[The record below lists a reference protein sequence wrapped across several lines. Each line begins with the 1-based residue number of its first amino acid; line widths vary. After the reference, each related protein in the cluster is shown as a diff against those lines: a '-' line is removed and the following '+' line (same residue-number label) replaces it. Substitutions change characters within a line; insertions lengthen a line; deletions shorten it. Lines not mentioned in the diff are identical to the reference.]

1 MKDEFHDVRLNIVN
15 DAALFF
21 EVLGMDAQ
29 THTLLNTI
37 QSLIMDNQWRIRC
50 SVVQQVPKLAK
61 LFGQEMFQTKLES
74 LFISS
79 LSDSVYSVR
88 QAAIKNHR
96 DIAGIFGA
104 TWTQEHLFPKLVEQ
118 YSANSGYS
126 HRVTTL
132 QVLPKVAVVMTPT
145 QIVQVIIPLVINAT
159 KDAVPNVRFC
169 ACQMIKQLMDEHQLG
184 PAVQSVIKPALLDL
198 NQDPDIDVKFYA
210 TR

>member
-1 MKDEFHDVRLNIVN
+1 MKDEFHDVRLNNVN
-15 DAALFF
+15 EIAVFF

-29 THTLLNTI
+29 AHTLLNTV
-37 QSLIMDNQWRIRC
+37 QGLIMDNQWRIRS
-50 SVVQQVPKLAK
+50 SVVTQVPMLAK

-79 LSDSVYSVR
+79 LSDSVYQVR

-96 DIAGIFGA
+96 DIAQIFGS

-132 QVLPKVAVVMTPT
+132 QVLPQIAVVMAPT
-145 QIVQVIIPLVINAT
+145 QIVQVIIPLV
-159 KDAVPNVRFC
+159 
-169 ACQMIKQLMDEHQLG
+169 
-184 PAVQSVIKPALLDL
+184 
-198 NQDPDIDVKFYA
+198 
-210 TR
+210 